1 MFKRT
6 VLELIAEELLEDQA
20 GQEESVV
27 PIGRYAKSRALAN
40 RLATAPVSPAPH
52 FVCAS
57 QLRPKQIPSRTPSQ
71 LLNTAS
77 PSAPACSGARPI
89 ITSAQASPLE
99 FLYQQVMSLL
109 SFGGAAQHSTA

>member
-40 RLATAPVSPAPH
+40 RLATAPFRLPH
-52 FVCAS
+52 TSLVPPNS
-57 QLRPKQIPSRTPSQ
+57 NPNKSRPTPPH
-71 LLNTAS
+71 N
-77 PSAPACSGARPI
+77 
-89 ITSAQASPLE
+89 
-99 FLYQQVMSLL
+99 F
-109 SFGGAAQHSTA
+109 